1 MIIISIFTKRAP
13 LITEKPNLQ
22 HQPSHGCGSLLLVS
36 PSDVEHQRINYDAK
50 AKKSQSGAFF
60 FLPFDMNNLLTS

>member
-13 LITEKPNLQ
+13 LCKTEPEKLNLQ
-22 HQPSHGCGSLLLVS
+22 HQPSHGCGLLLLVS

-50 AKKSQSGAFF
+50 AKNYNQEPFF
-60 FLPFDMNNLLTS
+60 FYPST

>member
-1 MIIISIFTKRAP
+1 MIIISIFTKRAL
-13 LITEKPNLQ
+13 LITEKLNLQ
-22 HQPSHGCGSLLLVS
+22 HPPSHGCGLLLLVS

-50 AKKSQSGAFF
+50 AKNYNQEPFF